1 MVWKG
6 SNKVGTKPKAADR
19 TLLALFSGENGE
31 KLAYGLIKVTKI
43 GKKGSNM
50 IN

>member
-6 SNKVGTKPKAADR
+6 WNKVGTQPMAAGQ
-19 TLLALFSGENGE
+19 TILALFLGENGE
-31 KLAYGLIKVTKI
+31 KLAYGLKKVTKR
-43 GKKGSNM
+43 GQKGSNM